1 MLPVLGPAL
10 ETVTQAVLW
19 GKRGAGSK
27 GRQMRVAVLGAGIIG
42 VTTAY
47 ELAKDGHDVSVIEK
61 LPEAAAETSFANAG
75 LFSPGHSYT
84 WASPRA
90 PRVLWRSLFHEGQA
104 LRFKP
109 SLDPNL
115 WTWSWQ
121 FLQNCTAEKARINT
135 QRKVRL
141 CLYSQA
147 QLHQVVQE
155 TGIQYD
161 AGSGGLLYLYRSPQ
175 SFERG
180 IATSAILTNEG
191 LTLQPISAAE
201 AARKDPALS
210 PVQDKFAGAL
220 YCPSDESGD
229 CRMFTQNLARLCE
242 ARYNVK
248 FFFNRE
254 IVGFETQ
261 AGRVSAINTAAGPI
275 KADAFVICLGVFSPP
290 LARQLGVRLPIY
302 PIKGYSLTI
311 PIEAHHTPPTL
322 GGVDEDN
329 LVAYSRLGDR
339 LRVTATAEFSGYDK
353 SHRPSDFTHM
363 VSAIRELF
371 PNGAAYQQPL
381 AWAGLR
387 PMTPEGTPIFGAG
400 RYGNVFF
407 NTGHGHIGWTMS
419 TGSARITADLVA
431 QRKPALDLVGMT
443 IAA

>member
-1 MLPVLGPAL
+1 
-10 ETVTQAVLW
+10 
-19 GKRGAGSK
+19 
-27 GRQMRVAVLGAGIIG
+27 MRVAVLGAGIIG

-47 ELAKDGHDVSVIEK
+47 ELAKDGHEVLVIEK
-61 LPEAAAETSFANAG
+61 LAEPAAETSFANAG

-84 WASPRA
+84 WASPKA
-90 PRVLWRSLFHEGQA
+90 PGILWRSLFDDRQS

-109 SLDPNL
+109 SLDLNL

-121 FLQNCTAEKARINT
+121 FLRNCTAERARINT

-141 CLYSQA
+141 CLYSQE
-147 QLHQVVQE
+147 QLHRVVQE
-155 TGIQYD
+155 TGVQYD

-180 IATSAILTNEG
+180 TANTKILTDEG
-191 LTLQPISAAE
+191 LTLQPISPQE
-201 AARKDPALS
+201 AAHKDVALA

-220 YCPSDESGD
+220 FCPSDESGD

-242 ARYNVK
+242 TRYGVQ
-248 FFFNRE
+248 FFFNRP

-261 AGRVSAINTAAGPI
+261 DGRANRIRTATGPI
-275 KADAFVICLGVFSPP
+275 QADVFVICLGVFSPQ
-290 LARQLGVRLPIY
+290 LARQIGGRLPIY
-302 PIKGYSLTI
+302 PIKGYSLTV
-311 PIEAHHTPPTL
+311 PIETHHAPPTL

-353 SHRPSDFTHM
+353 SHKPSDFTHM
-363 VSAIRELF
+363 VNTIRELF
-371 PNGAAYQQPL
+371 PNGADYHRPL

-387 PMTPEGTPIFGAG
+387 PMTPEGTPIFGTG
-400 RYGNVFF
+400 RYRNVFF

-431 QRKPALDLVGMT
+431 QRKPALDLAGMT
-443 IAA
+443 LAV